1 MSRTSSI
8 DTRLQRRLLCH
19 QALHDPA
26 REPRNRL
33 PRLSDMRHWQAQR
46 LRASFAHHLADSRT
60 RPAAEFFLSDMYG
73 DHDFS
78 RRDADIARVIP
89 IMRPLLPAVLLDAVA
104 DAIALAALSH
114 AFDLRM
120 AQALHDSVD
129 ARRPLDATL
138 YARLYRQV
146 GKPRLRAEQI
156 RLIGSVGDGLNAA
169 LRIPGVHRMLR
180 MARLPAR
187 ALGLG
192 ELQNFLERG
201 FSAFALIGDT
211 HAFLDAIVRDELAV
225 MRRLF
230 AGSRDPF
237 AGALS

>member
-1 MSRTSSI
+1 MSRSTPI
-8 DTRLQRRLLCH
+8 DMRLQRRLQCH

-26 REPRNRL
+26 QEPRNRL
-33 PRLSDMRHWQAQR
+33 PRLSEMRQWQAQR
-46 LRASFAHHLADSRT
+46 LRSSFGRFIADPTS

-89 IMRPLLPAVLLDAVA
+89 IMRPLLPMVLLDAVA

-120 AQALHDSVD
+120 ADALHAS
-129 ARRPLDATL
+129 AHPRQRLDATL
-138 YARLYRQV
+138 YAQLYRQV

-156 RLIGSVGDGLNAA
+156 RLIGSVGDGLIAA

-201 FSAFALIGDT
+201 FSAFAKIPDAR
-211 HAFLDAIVRDELAV
+211 AFLDAIVSDELAV
-225 MRRLF
+225 MERLF
-230 AGSRDPF
+230 AAADDPF
-237 AGALS
+237 AV